1 MRFVNLGQ
9 VCLALGMMGLGAIS
23 LVYHDFAL
31 QWQPVPAWVGARQIL
46 ATLSGAILFA
56 GGLSLLFRAAGALG
70 ALALTLFLL
79 SWVVLLKL
87 PLAAAKPL
95 EAVSWLGGAE
105 DLAMTCGLWSVFAA
119 VARDG
124 VGLDIGFLTS
134 DNGLRAARILFGI
147 CCLVF
152 GWAHFV
158 YADFTAHM
166 IPDWVPAP
174 LPMAYI
180 TGAGHVAAGLALI
193 SGILPRLAATLEGV
207 MMAIFVVVV
216 HFPLLPSPHI
226 QLNWTLLFVAIS
238 LTGSAFAI
246 AWTVRDRPW
255 GLKATATDKLA

>member
-1 MRFVNLGQ
+1 MRIVNLGQ

-23 LVYHDFAL
+23 LVYHDFTL

-46 ATLSGAILFA
+46 ATISGAILFA
-56 GGLSLLFRAAGALG
+56 GGLGLLFRASGALA

-95 EAVSWLGGAE
+95 EAVSWLGVAE
-105 DLAMTCGLWSVFAA
+105 DLAMTCGLWAVFGA
-119 VARDG
+119 VARG
-124 VGLDIGFLTS
+124 QAGLDIGFLTS
-134 DNGLRAARILFGI
+134 DSGLRVARILFGLS
-147 CCLVF
+147 CLVF

-166 IPDWVPAP
+166 IPDWLPAHVP
-174 LPMAYI
+174 LAYI
-180 TGAGHVAAGLALI
+180 TGAGHVAAGVALI
-193 SGILPRLAATLEGV
+193 SGVLPRLAATLEGV

-216 HFPLLPSPHI
+216 HVALLPSPHI
-226 QLNWTLLFVAIS
+226 QLNWTLLFVAVS
-238 LTGSAFAI
+238 LTGSAFAV

-255 GLKATATDKLA
+255 GPKATAMDKPA